1 MGRSLCL
8 FPRQCKQKVDY
19 SLGLTLWIIPPPH
32 EREVLQNV
40 MSARPNPGRTATH
53 SPSSYPV
60 FVPHITLAILGPKN
74 TTDSNDSSPLNGL
87 RPSIPPAQKRFRVRF
102 RELSVG
108 DHYFRSVY
116 VKIELSSELEVLH
129 EEVHRRLGVRPR
141 TPVFPHMSLVYITDE
156 DAQGDGEGRGEGQR
170 EKYKNVLEE
179 RGMVRDFEG
188 NLALKVREEQGEW
201 ISGFEIEEIWIVRCD
216 GPVEG
221 WVVED
226 KIVLGA

>member
-1 MGRSLCL
+1 M
-8 FPRQCKQKVDY
+8 
-19 SLGLTLWIIPPPH
+19 
-32 EREVLQNV
+32 
-40 MSARPNPGRTATH
+40 
-53 SPSSYPV
+53 
-60 FVPHITLAILGPKN
+60 
-74 TTDSNDSSPLNGL
+74 
-87 RPSIPPAQKRFRVRF
+87 
-102 RELSVG
+102 
-108 DHYFRSVY
+108 
-116 VKIELSSELEVLH
+116 
-129 EEVHRRLGVRPR
+129 RPR